1 MFRTELTPPLRA
13 LSAFALFTGSLF
25 ATPSVTL
32 DRVQQRYPW
41 NGLVDIDYT
50 IGYDAGEAE
59 LDPATD
65 RLRFQVV
72 NNLTHETNVAVRI
85 NGCQPLPV
93 AAGKHRVTWDANA
106 DGVVFQSTDV
116 TITLEVVHYGPKYL
130 IIDVSEGPSAT
141 NYPVAYTNLP
151 PAGGFNTEEYKGN
164 KIVLRLI
171 PPGVFVAGSPTT
183 EKNRKAENEGQHSV
197 VISKPFYIGIFE
209 TTQKQYENVSGKNNP
224 ASVYPGDYRPKENVS
239 YNDLIGAYSRTK
251 WPDTDE
257 VDSTTFFGKL
267 RAKTSGLAFFLPT
280 EAQWEYACRAG
291 TTSDFG
297 NGVVCADT
305 DKQTAQMRLL
315 GRFVNNQVEDGSGY
329 ATYHTTVGSYQP
341 NAYGL
346 YDMHGNVW
354 ELCCDWWRPNVAE
367 LEQLV
372 DPRGGMVFRYG
383 RVERGGG
390 YGSAASDCRSASRAE
405 LSVGNNGT
413 AQRSESCGFRLVL
426 PVND

>member
-1 MFRTELTPPLRA
+1 MKKQIVA
-13 LSAFALFTGSLF
+13 LSLVLVSAMLSATG
-25 ATPSVTL
+25 ATVTV
-32 DRVQQRYPW
+32 DKVQQRYPW

-50 IGYDAGEAE
+50 VKLGAGESFDVDDFIEFTARDESVTPAREQRAAAISGGLLPLAE
-59 LDPATD
+59 GT
-65 RLRFQVV
+65 R
-72 NNLTHETNVAVRI
+72 
-85 NGCQPLPV
+85 
-93 AAGKHRVTWDANA
+93 RVTWDAQA
-106 DGVVFQSTDV
+106 DGFTSFMPRL
-116 TITLEVVHYGPKYL
+116 TITGRLVTRPARYMVVDLSAGSGATTYRVDYL
-130 IIDVSEGPSAT
+130 DGEPQGGFCTDEYRGNKLVLRRIVPSA
-141 NYPVAYTNLP
+141 
-151 PAGGFNTEEYKGN
+151 F
-164 KIVLRLI
+164 I
-171 PPGVFVAGSPTT
+171 AGSPTT

-297 NGVVCADT
+297 NGVVCANT
-305 DKQTAQMRLL
+305 DEQTAQMRLL